1 MPEVSIQIN
10 NRLYPIACE
19 EGEEEHLIRLGRY
32 VDKRVKE
39 LAKSV
44 GQIGEAHLL
53 AMACLVVADELSEA
67 NDRANASR
75 DEATAS
81 LLERSSETL
90 DRAAITVERMTSKLE
105 EALPVSDKSGSSS

>member
-1 MPEVSIQIN
+1 MPEVEIQIN
-10 NRLYPIACE
+10 ERLYPVACE
-19 EGEEEHLIRLGRY
+19 VGEEDHLIRLGRY

-67 NDRANASR
+67 NERARTAKEDMSASVI
-75 DEATAS
+75 EQ
-81 LLERSSETL
+81 SSETL
-90 DRAAITVERMTSKLE
+90 DRAAIDVERMTQKLQRTVL
-105 EALPVSDKSGSSS
+105 ASDTSR

>member
-10 NRLYPIACE
+10 ERLYPVACE
-19 EGEEEHLIRLGRY
+19 EGEKEHLVRLGRY

-67 NDRANASR
+67 NDRAHASR
-75 DEATAS
+75 DEVSAS
-81 LLERSSETL
+81 ILERSSETL
-90 DRAAITVERMTSKLE
+90 DRAAITVERMTEKLE
-105 EALPVSDKSGSSS
+105 KSMPGSSKSG